1 MWLREEKL
9 FSTVHSLLPFPEESG
24 GVRSGPAAPIDPSH
38 PAVVWHPQR
47 WTWVC
52 SRSWGWETGE
62 ESTSA
67 SVSSVQPPS
76 PAATARPSSPSRW
89 QRDWWSCSDTGT
101 TSGTWQERF
110 QALPPQGSHAGKVQG
125 KPTTQKSGWDTRIH
139 VHPALGSLTLA
150 AASAWSW
157 MMAVTVSG
165 TGWTGVWCWPGAGT
179 GVL

>member
-1 MWLREEKL
+1 MAKGREVV
-9 FSTVHSLLPFPEESG
+9 FNCSLPSPLPRQESG
-24 GVRSGPAAPIDPSH
+24 GFGSGPAGPIDPSH
-38 PAVVWHPQR
+38 PAVVWRPQR

-76 PAATARPSSPSRW
+76 PAATARPSSPSLW
-89 QRDWWSCSDTGT
+89 QRDSWS
-101 TSGTWQERF
+101 
-110 QALPPQGSHAGKVQG
+110 
-125 KPTTQKSGWDTRIH
+125 
-139 VHPALGSLTLA
+139 LA

-157 MMAVTVSG
+157 MMVGTVSG